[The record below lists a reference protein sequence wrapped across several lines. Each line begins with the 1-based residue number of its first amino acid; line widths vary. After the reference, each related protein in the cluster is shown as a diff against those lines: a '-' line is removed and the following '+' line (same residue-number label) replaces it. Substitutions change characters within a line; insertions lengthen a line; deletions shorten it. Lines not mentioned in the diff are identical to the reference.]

1 MNNFV
6 RLALVVAA
14 LVAPRALPAQPL
26 PEALAKVEGAWIRS
40 SVPGQQGTG
49 AYMKL
54 TARGA
59 MQLVG
64 VATPVAAT
72 AEIHQM
78 KMEGDLMTMRPV
90 ARLDLPAGRTVEFKP
105 GGYHLMLMDLKQPL
119 LDGTLVPLTLRL
131 RDAKGVVR
139 RLELSVP
146 VATRAPH
153 KN

>member
-1 MNNFV
+1 M
-6 RLALVVAA
+6 
-14 LVAPRALPAQPL
+14 LPAQPL
-26 PEALAKVEGAWIRS
+26 PAAPAKVEGAWIRS

-54 TARGA
+54 TARSA

-64 VATPVAAT
+64 VTTPLAAT

-78 KMEGDLMTMRPV
+78 KMEGDLMMMRPV
-90 ARLDLPAGRTVEFKP
+90 ARLDLPAGRTVELKP
-105 GGYHLMLMDLKQPL
+105 GGYHLMLMDLKQAL
-119 LDGTLVPLTLRL
+119 LDGTVVPLTLRL
-131 RDAKGVVR
+131 RDAKGVEL

-146 VATRAPH
+146 VATRAPGAAGGAPMHGH